1 MSRALIE
8 KLLRA
13 RERRVQVGRWNFTI
27 RRPTD
32 ADALGL
38 QERTPLEFVSRFV
51 VGWDLT
57 ELDVVPGGGADP
69 VPFDAELWRAWVG
82 DRPEVWEPLATA
94 IVDDYRR
101 HVEAREVDE
110 KN

>member
-1 MSRALIE
+1 MSRALID

-13 RERRVQVGRWNFTI
+13 RERAVPVGRWNFTI

-32 ADALGL
+32 ADALGM
-38 QERTPLEFVSRFV
+38 QDRTPLEFVTRFV

-57 ELDVVPGGGADP
+57 ELDVIPGGGP
-69 VPFDAELWRAWVG
+69 ERVPFDPELWRAWVA
-82 DRPEVWEPLATA
+82 DRPEVWEPLAIA
-94 IVDDYRR
+94 ILDDYKR
-101 HVEAREVDE
+101 HVDAREADA